1 MLTTP
6 KMQQIKATVSQIID
20 DAFTITFTTR
30 QNVSVTV
37 VVSISGDMLSW
48 KYCDDTEHFSTGW
61 SCIADDCVDIYNKKS
76 ACVNDLCDISHVAK
90 AH

>member
-6 KMQQIKATVSQIID
+6 KMQHIRATVSQIID
-20 DAFTITFTTR
+20 DTFTITFTTR
-30 QNVSVTV
+30 QNVPATV

-48 KYCDDTEHFSTGW
+48 KYCGDVEHFSTGW

-76 ACVNDLCDISHVAK
+76 ASVNS
-90 AH
+90 